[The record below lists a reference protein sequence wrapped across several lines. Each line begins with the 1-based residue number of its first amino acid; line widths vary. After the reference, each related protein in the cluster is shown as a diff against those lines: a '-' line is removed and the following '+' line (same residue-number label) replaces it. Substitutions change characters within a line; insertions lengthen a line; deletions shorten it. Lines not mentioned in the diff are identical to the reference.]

1 MIRVGVLCYC
11 VVGAYKMDL
20 TTSNDNPKIKKPIM
34 TKSNTYGN
42 NNNNHAKFL

>member
-1 MIRVGVLCYC
+1 MIRVVVLCC
-11 VVGAYKMDL
+11 AYKMDL